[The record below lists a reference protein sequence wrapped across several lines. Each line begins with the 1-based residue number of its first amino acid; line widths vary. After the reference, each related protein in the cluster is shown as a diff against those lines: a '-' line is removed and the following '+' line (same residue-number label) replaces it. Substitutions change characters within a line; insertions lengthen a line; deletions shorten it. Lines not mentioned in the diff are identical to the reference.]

1 MVQNSFL
8 HRIVYNYSFCNIV
21 ANCKMELNLAG
32 LGKRRIKF
40 LLKNSNHEQVRETL
54 ESVFPKLKT
63 QNGAKIEFM
72 HAE

>member
-1 MVQNSFL
+1 
-8 HRIVYNYSFCNIV
+8 
-21 ANCKMELNLAG
+21 MELNLAG